1 MESVNVTQLP
11 KHTKVETLV
20 GHINDVKGK
29 RSEGFTKSFDLLS
42 PPPYGYIVGTGA
54 GEFDANEL
62 ISDEIRFRVSE
73 LVDLYSGHD
82 KLFLGGWV
90 SDEGKVVIEVS
101 QWIMDE
107 DTAIQTGKRDK
118 QISIWDIANK
128 KEIKL

>member
-29 RSEGFTKSFDLLS
+29 RSEGFTKSFDLVS

-54 GEFDANEL
+54 GMFNANEL

-82 KLFLGGWV
+82 KLFLGGWI
-90 SDEGKVVIEVS
+90 SPDGEVVIEVS